1 MVEDR
6 ERPDGDADQ
15 RAEREFDVIAFVL
28 AGALTLIV
36 VAAIGYGIL
45 RSSEVATT
53 IPIPNRSSDIAIGA
67 ATPAS
72 TDGSGASHRKP
83 SRSP

>member
-6 ERPDGDADQ
+6 ERTDSNADQ

-28 AGALTLIV
+28 AGALALIV

-45 RSSEVATT
+45 RSSEVAST
-53 IPIPNRSSDIAIGA
+53 IPIPKSSDIAIGA
-67 ATPAS
+67 VTPTT
-72 TDGSGASHRKP
+72 TDGSGAAHRKP

>member
-1 MVEDR
+1 MVDDR
-6 ERPDGDADQ
+6 ERPDGNADQ
-15 RAEREFDVIAFVL
+15 RAEHEFDVIACVL

-45 RSSEVATT
+45 RSSEVAST
-53 IPIPNRSSDIAIGA
+53 IPTPRSSDITPGA
-67 ATPAS
+67 VTPAT
-72 TDGSGASHRKP
+72 TDGSGAAHRKP